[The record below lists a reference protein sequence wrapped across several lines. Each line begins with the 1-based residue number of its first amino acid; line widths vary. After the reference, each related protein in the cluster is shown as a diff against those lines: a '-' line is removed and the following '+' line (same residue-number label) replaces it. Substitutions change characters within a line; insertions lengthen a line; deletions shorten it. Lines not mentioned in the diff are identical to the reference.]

1 MLGTRRSIVVAAF
14 VGAAGITL
22 GTGGVAGAA
31 TTLTAS
37 LSGQAEIPVAGNGTG
52 SATVTLKGRKRQICY
67 SITLKGVGSVAAG
80 HIHKGGKTVAGPIAV
95 PLFDQ
100 ATTKPSG
107 CVAAQRSVIRAIR
120 LHPRRYYVNVHNARY
135 PAGAARGQ
143 LHR

>member
-1 MLGTRRSIVVAAF
+1 MFRTRRSIVVAAL

-31 TTLTAS
+31 TILTAS
-37 LSGQAEIPVAGNGTG
+37 LSGQAEVPPAGNGTG
-52 SATVTLKGRKRQICY
+52 SARITLKGKRGQICY
-67 SITLKGVGSVAAG
+67 SITLQGVGSVAAG
-80 HIHKGGKTVAGPIAV
+80 HIHKGGKTVAGPITV

-100 ATTKPSG
+100 PTTKPSG
-107 CVAAQRSVIRAIR
+107 CVSAKRSVIRAIR
-120 LHPRRYYVNVHNARY
+120 LHPRRYYVNVHNAKY